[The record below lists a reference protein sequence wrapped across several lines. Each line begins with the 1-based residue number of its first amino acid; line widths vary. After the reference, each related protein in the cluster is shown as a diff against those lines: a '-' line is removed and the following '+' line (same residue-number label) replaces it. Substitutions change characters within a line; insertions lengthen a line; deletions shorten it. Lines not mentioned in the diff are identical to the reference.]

1 MTTPGQVFKLWL
13 AISWQKRRHRAE
25 YRVKEQQQ
33 SESCYQEM
41 KLTMLVWIITMR
53 VLEVRLRV
61 ATKNI
66 WFCVSISS
74 TRTLLTSQVTI
85 KGMWIFFFKPVVKRI
100 DPSSSQFW
108 STQFASTVKIKNKTE
123 IHPQGWSPQKNS
135 LMFWQVVSWVLQE
148 YALKLRQSLF
158 EN

>member
-1 MTTPGQVFKLWL
+1 
-13 AISWQKRRHRAE
+13 
-25 YRVKEQQQ
+25 
-33 SESCYQEM
+33 
-41 KLTMLVWIITMR
+41 MLVSHLPGLCWHHR
-53 VLEVRLRV
+53 WQSRE
-61 ATKNI
+61 
-66 WFCVSISS
+66 CE
-74 TRTLLTSQVTI
+74 
-85 KGMWIFFFKPVVKRI
+85 IFFFKPVVKRI

-158 EN
+158 ENWNHITFFFISEPFLSYMWGLRYIRKGQEKYGKYQPSSARGTHSPPATLHRLQNPKWPLGGPQNG